1 MIGEKGG
8 KRSFFLHFL
17 HSWFLAVVNGFE
29 ELEVLSICA
38 MSYFDCV
45 HEANSLRVPKFN
57 SMKEKNSKREKNKQ
71 HTHNSSNVKK
81 LSCMISAHV
90 RTAHLNCHQFIR
102 RVVQIISLSFFK
114 QFVALLLSWC
124 IVECFFLR
132 VVILTRCC
140 LICCF
145 FRCLSVFLCLIS
157 NHLGWAAAMSSHV
170 YSYFIPI
177 WIISLLF
184 FCSFCEYS
192 VYVCSIYWFLFVP
205 SFNAY
210 IRWQKE
216 TIH

>member
-17 HSWFLAVVNGFE
+17 HSWFLAVVNGSE

-57 SMKEKNSKREKNKQ
+57 SMKEKNKQ

-114 QFVALLLSWC
+114 QFVALLLLWC
-124 IVECFFLR
+124 IVECFFSSCRHIDSL
-132 VVILTRCC
+132 L
-140 LICCF
+140 LNLLF
-145 FRCLSVFLCLIS
+145 LSVS
-157 NHLGWAAAMSSHV
+157 LGFFVFDFESSWLSR
-170 YSYFIPI
+170 SYVFA
-177 WIISLLF
+177 
-184 FCSFCEYS
+184 C
-192 VYVCSIYWFLFVP
+192 LFVFH
-205 SFNAY
+205 SNMNN
-210 IRWQKE
+210 
-216 TIH
+216 